1 MCYGSSALPDSVY
14 MSDSALSRL
23 LDLLNLE
30 AIEENLFRGLSPP
43 EPVQRV
49 FGGQV
54 LAQALVAATRT
65 VGAARLCHS
74 FHAYFLRPGDPKVP
88 ILYQVDR
95 SRDGAS
101 FTARR
106 VVAIQHGAQIFTLAA
121 SFQKT
126 EPGFEHQAQMP
137 LVPDPES
144 LEDDQQVLLRQPD
157 LAPAARAWI
166 ARERAFET
174 RSVLGRG
181 PSGPSGDRPARA
193 AVDHIWLRTRGAVSD
208 DPVLQRVLLAFVSDM
223 SLLDTALLP
232 HGKSIFSDVKVASLD
247 HAMWFHRPFRAD
259 DWLLY
264 AQDSPSASGARG
276 FNRGAIYTRE
286 GVLVASV
293 AQEGLIRP

>member
-1 MCYGSSALPDSVY
+1 MAASRLVDSVY
-14 MSDSALSRL
+14 MSDSALLRL
-23 LDLLNLE
+23 LGLLDLE
-30 AIEENLFRGLSPP
+30 AIEENIFRGHSPP

-54 LAQALVAATRT
+54 LAQALTAATRT
-65 VGAARLCHS
+65 VDAARLCHS

-121 SFQKT
+121 SFQRN
-126 EPGFEHQAQMP
+126 EAGFEHQAQMP

-144 LEDDQQVLLRQPD
+144 LEDDQQVLLRAD
-157 LAPAARAWI
+157 LPPAMRAWV
-166 ARERAFET
+166 ARERAFES

-181 PSGPSGDRPARA
+181 PSWISGDRPARA
-193 AVDHIWLRTRGAVSD
+193 AVDHIWLRTRGSVPD
-208 DPVLQRVLLAFVSDM
+208 NPVLQRALLAFVSDM

-247 HAMWFHRPFRAD
+247 HAMWFHRPFRSD

-264 AQDSPSASGARG
+264 VQDSPSASGARG

-286 GVLVASV
+286 GVLAASV

>member
-1 MCYGSSALPDSVY
+1 
-14 MSDSALSRL
+14 MSDRALSRL
-23 LDLLNLE
+23 LALLDLE
-30 AIEENLFRGLSPP
+30 TIEENLFRGLTPP
-43 EPVQRV
+43 EPMQRV

-54 LAQALVAATRT
+54 LAQALTAAVHT
-65 VGAARLCHS
+65 VPAARLCHS
-74 FHAYFLRPGDPKVP
+74 LHAYFLRPGDPKVP

-121 SFQKT
+121 SFQKD
-126 EPGFEHQAQMP
+126 EAGFEHQAQMP
-137 LVPDPES
+137 VVPAPES
-144 LEDDQQVLLRQPD
+144 LEDDREVLLRQGG
-157 LAPAARAWI
+157 LSPAAQAWI
-166 ARERAFET
+166 ARERPFET

-193 AVDHIWLRTRGAVSD
+193 ALDHIWLRTSG
-208 DPVLQRVLLAFVSDM
+208 PVPGDSMLQRVLLAFVSDM

-232 HGKSIFSDVKVASLD
+232 HGKSIFSNVKVASLD

-264 AQDSPSASGARG
+264 VQDSPSASGARG

>member
-1 MCYGSSALPDSVY
+1 
-14 MSDSALSRL
+14 MSDTALVRLLRL
-23 LDLLNLE
+23 LDLE
-30 AIEENLFRGLSPP
+30 KIEEDVFRGLSPA
-43 EPVQRV
+43 EPTQRV

-65 VGAARLCHS
+65 VDPRRACHS
-74 FHAYFLRPGDPKVP
+74 FHGYFLRPGDPQVP

-106 VVAIQHGAQIFTLAA
+106 VVAVQHGVQIFTLAA
-121 SFQKT
+121 SFQR
-126 EPGFEHQAQMP
+126 EESGFEHRSQMP
-137 LVPDPES
+137 VVPEPES
-144 LEDDQQVLLRQPD
+144 LEDDQQLLLRDPG
-157 LAPAARAWI
+157 LKAPMRQWV
-166 ARERAFET
+166 ARERPFET

-181 PSGPSGDRPARA
+181 LGDRPARP
-193 AVDHIWLRTRGAVSD
+193 AVDHIWLKTRG
-208 DPVLQRVLLAFVSDM
+208 VLPDNADTHRALLAFVSDM

-232 HGKSIFSDVKVASLD
+232 HGKSIFSDVQVASLD

-276 FNRGAIYTRE
+276 FNRGAIYRRD

-293 AQEGLIRP
+293 AQEGLIRPR